1 MTVWGGAMEWMSCK
15 ELAAATGHSYE
26 AVRKALRN
34 AHDAPQPRTVRGRLL
49 EWPAELTLEWLGR
62 RRWHKPHDGI
72 PSVCTFPGCERPQ
85 WAHGECAVHY
95 GRRLKGRPGNG
106 EEQRLGKPDGAGIF
120 GVLDEN
126 DEGVLCHE
134 CGKRFR
140 SLGNHTVMAHDLTA
154 AEYKDKHGIP
164 RKKSLASRAFRE
176 NVSARSSKPEALAR
190 FARAR
195 WASPPVA
202 TQDFRDALSR
212 SQRARY
218 AGY

>member
-1 MTVWGGAMEWMSCK
+1 MEWMSCK

-34 AHDAPQPRTVRGRLL
+34 AHDAPQPRTVRGHRL

-95 GRRLKGRPGNG
+95 GRRRKGRPGNG
-106 EEQRLGKPDGAGIF
+106 EEQRLGKPDGAGLF

-126 DEGVLCHE
+126 DEGILCHE

>member
-1 MTVWGGAMEWMSCK
+1 MYGVRTIEFDRFLTQGRKSNQWTQQFRP
-15 ELAAATGHSYE
+15 LA
-26 AVRKALRN
+26 
-34 AHDAPQPRTVRGRLL
+34 RGLL
-49 EWPAELTLEWLGR
+49 AWR
-62 RRWHKPHDGI
+62 
-72 PSVCTFPGCERPQ
+72 SN
-85 WAHGECAVHY
+85 GECAVHY

-140 SLGNHTVMAHDLTA
+140 SLGKHAVMAHDLTA

-164 RKKSLASRAFRE
+164 RKQSLASRAFRE

>member
-1 MTVWGGAMEWMSCK
+1 MEWMSCK

-72 PSVCTFPGCERPQ
+72 PIVCTFPGCERPQ
-85 WAHGECAVHY
+85 WAHGECAAHY

-140 SLGNHTVMAHDLTA
+140 SLGNHAVMAHDLTA